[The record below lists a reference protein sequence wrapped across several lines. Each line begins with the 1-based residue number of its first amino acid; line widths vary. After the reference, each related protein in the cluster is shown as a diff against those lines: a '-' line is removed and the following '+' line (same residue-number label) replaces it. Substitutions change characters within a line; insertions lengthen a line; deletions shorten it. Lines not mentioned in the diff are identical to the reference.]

1 MFAGGTGT
9 PVGPARLGCGVFA
22 MGSQVKGGSE
32 GPPPLPAPWTPSF
45 CPNFF
50 KLMFFYC
57 RALKI
62 PSIDSPVCPRQTQRG
77 HNRRTE
83 GPSAVPPH
91 TPLCPFPNLPSSV
104 NGSAPPPP
112 QLLTP
117 TLRCCAGLTGGPRK
131 TWPGSKPWALWAWP
145 CVGVALWAWSRVGVA
160 LFGVFAELGGGG
172 AAPPSCFPL
181 L

>member
-1 MFAGGTGT
+1 MDVPRSPTPSRVPSPLPTVRADPAEWPPLMSGDVCRPEMFAGGTGT

-22 MGSQVKGGSE
+22 MGSQVRGGSE

-77 HNRRTE
+77 HNRRKE
-83 GPSAVPPH
+83 GPSPVRPH
-91 TPLCPFPNLPSSV
+91 TPLCPFPNLPLSV
-104 NGSAPPPP
+104 NRSAPPTPAAHTHTQVLRWVDRRP
-112 QLLTP
+112 QEDMARL
-117 TLRCCAGLTGGPRK
+117 
-131 TWPGSKPWALWAWP
+131 
-145 CVGVALWAWSRVGVA
+145 
-160 LFGVFAELGGGG
+160 
-172 AAPPSCFPL
+172 
-181 L
+181 